1 MALVVVLT
9 TYGTI
14 ALEYKKLVA
23 WENEDEATRDPDPQL
38 VLLGDESKWYRVV
51 LDGRLPMCWEKICA
65 AQRSNAAMQSMV
77 K

>member
-1 MALVVVLT
+1 LIVVLT

-51 LDGRLPMCWEKICA
+51 LDGRLPMGWVGSKV
-65 AQRSNAAMQSMV
+65 AQQCSNVAT
-77 K
+77 